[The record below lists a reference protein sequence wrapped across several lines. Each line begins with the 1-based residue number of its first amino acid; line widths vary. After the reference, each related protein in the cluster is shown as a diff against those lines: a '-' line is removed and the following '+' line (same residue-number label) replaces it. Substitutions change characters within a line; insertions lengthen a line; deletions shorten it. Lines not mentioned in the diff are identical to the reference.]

1 MRRIRFSIE
10 RLRALVL
17 VVGLVLLVA
26 IAASLVVG
34 HLKRKLL
41 HPDLPKRLGV
51 DIQVQADGFD
61 YTQTTKGKTIF
72 KIHAARAV
80 ELKAGGKAQ
89 LHDVRIELY
98 GEDGSR
104 TDTITGAEFD
114 YDKAAGLAQAKGPVE
129 ILLMK
134 PGVAPAIAQ
143 TDEAAGKTVGKVL
156 DAGKMPALVGEIAAG
171 QIRVRTSGLSFD
183 QKSGRATTA
192 ERVEFAVSQGSGE
205 AMGADYDS
213 TSGRLELGKEIHLR
227 AQRPGGD
234 VTVDAG
240 HAEFVRGEE
249 TCRMQQA
256 QVRSQGSTAAMGD
269 ALLHFRQDGSVS
281 ELDGSGGVEL
291 SSASGSRMTAP
302 RGKLE
307 FDGQNH
313 PTHGQMEGG
322 AVLTSSQ
329 DGRISRGSAPVMMV
343 EFGHGGVLESA
354 RLLGDGGQ
362 GVRFESALAGG
373 QEKRSWDSQIANIRF
388 VARGTGK
395 VEASQLTGTGGVVLK
410 TEDPGGAWSR
420 MSAAAMTAKLGPGM
434 TLERLEGQGQ
444 AHFDQRTATGAEQ
457 ASSADRLQAQFRA
470 DKPAKGKQQGG
481 MSANSLVSLT
491 ETGHVTLSDQP
502 AGGAAGLRATAA
514 RLDYDGTAEVAHLT
528 GAGGQRPVVESGG
541 LQLAA
546 AKIDFNRQTGDAV
559 ADGDVKAS
567 WADAGGK
574 GMPGGGLMAGTGGS
588 PAHVVAAHAELKQ
601 ASGEAT
607 FRGAARLW
615 REGSSVAAPVLVL
628 NRTRQ
633 TLHAAGDGAN
643 PVRTVLAGAGNAAKK
658 DSLNLVRVR
667 SAALDYSEGER
678 VAHFTSGQG
687 GAVSQV
693 TAEASQAGQAPVTVN
708 ADRLDAAMLSAGVK
722 AAGGLGVDRLTAEGR
737 LAVEFPGRKGFGEK
751 LVYTGDDGVFR
762 LTGTAAAR
770 PRVVDPE
777 RGTVTGSVIRVRT
790 ADQSV
795 EVDGEG
801 TRTVTETRS
810 PK

>member
-26 IAASLVVG
+26 IATSLVVG

-41 HPDLPKRLGV
+41 HPDLPKRLGM

-98 GEDGSR
+98 DEDGSR

-114 YDKAAGLAQAKGPVE
+114 YDKAAGLAQANGPVE

-134 PGVAPAIAQ
+134 PGVAPAIAD
-143 TDEAAGKTVGKVL
+143 TAAAAGKTVGKVL

-205 AMGADYDS
+205 AIGADYDS
-213 TSGRLELGKEIHLR
+213 ASGRLELGRAIHLR

-249 TCRMQQA
+249 TCRMRET
-256 QVRSQGSTAAMGD
+256 QVHSQGSTAAMGD
-269 ALLHFRQDGSVS
+269 ALLHFRADGSVS

-329 DGRISRGSAPVMMV
+329 DGRVSRGSAPVVMV

-354 RLLGDGGQ
+354 RLLGDGGV

-373 QEKRSWDSQIANIRF
+373 AEKRSWDSQVANIRF
-388 VARGTGK
+388 AARGTGK
-395 VEASQLTGTGGVVLK
+395 VEASELTGTGGVVLK

-444 AHFDQRTATGAEQ
+444 AHFDQRTAAGAEQ
-457 ASSADRLQAQFRA
+457 ASSADRLLAQFTA
-470 DKPAKGKQQGG
+470 GKPTRGKQQGG
-481 MSANSLVSLT
+481 MGANSLASLT

-502 AGGAAGLRATAA
+502 AGGAAGLRARAA
-514 RLDYDGTAEVAHLT
+514 RLDYDGAAEVAHLT
-528 GAGGQRPVVESGG
+528 GAGNDRPVVVSGG

-546 AKIDFNRQTGDAV
+546 ARIDFNRQTGDAV

-574 GMPGGGLMAGTGGS
+574 GMPGGGLMVGAGGS
-588 PAHVVAAHAELKQ
+588 PAHVVAGRAELKQ

-607 FRGAARLW
+607 FRGGARLW

-633 TLHAAGDGAN
+633 TLHAAGDGTT

-658 DSLNLVRVR
+658 DALSLVRVR

-678 VAHFTSGQG
+678 VAHFAAGPG
-687 GAVSQV
+687 SQV
-693 TAEASQAGQAPVTVN
+693 TAEASQAGQSPVTVN
-708 ADRLDAAMLSAGVK
+708 ADRLDAVMLPAGVK

-737 LAVEFPGRKGFGEK
+737 LAVEFPGRKGYGEK

-770 PRVVDPE
+770 PRIVDPE

-801 TRTVTETRS
+801 SRTVTETRS